1 MTPNKQQ
8 LLKDF
13 VTSQLQ
19 SAKQQIQPIINPNG
33 FKNGEPPAGSNWRI
47 PGDTLYNP
55 TPYPIQAVSDNGIAK
70 TLNPFDES
78 NVEFPGAQYVDE
90 YQMRNGGLNKF
101 NEGGSPCGPGLIYDF
116 RKGSCVTE
124 ANFRDSYS
132 GGDKFDVNAEK
143 AIASNKDYI
152 DDVNFTQKWI
162 NSPMYKTMLK
172 NSTSSEKGYNKIY
185 EGRNNQLAS
194 TPPLNFLGWMD
205 APEGS
210 FDPEHPTLGFS
221 DNATGQITELPH
233 TADLNYFDTFRV
245 HELSHSSDRPLENE
259 KNRLIPTRD
268 NIAIKLLKKGPLFS
282 FGNSYN
288 KYLNRPTETRARLN
302 QIRKI
307 AVDNNLYDP
316 FTEKVTPEILEKII
330 ERGDNA
336 TKKTKY
342 SNEINELQKIYSN
355 RTIRWMLNHISENK
369 SDNDKMDIQLAKI
382 GGLAKFLP
390 GGPTTNCP
398 PGSVPDENGNCV
410 FDLSTP
416 PTPESSLFDYY
427 TDLLNKPGMTPEIAR
442 KAIKAKRTCKP
453 GDECWEEVPPTPEV
467 EIPIE
472 NNPFDGMER
481 LYIDLTQA
489 DYDKVPSNLKEG
501 THGGMYIRNRV
512 PYGWR
517 SKDGTVYYERGVPG
531 TPGYQ
536 GKFSGKVDLSK
547 YHFVEELNP
556 KKQDSD
562 LVTRKNGGLAKF
574 LPKAQGGLETT
585 PEFTI
590 PADAGRYGVDKPIN
604 ENPVTVDPELIKR
617 REFTQKTINEQST
630 FKNPRSEF
638 EKKLL
643 NSINRLDGFDV
654 SEAGYLPENLKT
666 GSEYYCISG
675 VCYTLNDAGEPIRY
689 YSNSLAQD
697 DVAAGKVPNWK
708 LNYDLGSIKGGDIL
722 QFTGNRSIPHHAGLV
737 VPNSIVKNNDGTLDV
752 NLFMNNGNGHMYQ
765 ETYNINP
772 KTDMAGNGETTQLL
786 TRDFGDTMSQA
797 VNTRDWLDKE
807 ILKQDPQFF
816 TRKKGA
822 QSRWQTY
829 SPGMFTEKGK
839 TWISMD
845 GEPLGVST
853 PTMMQNTDPDI
864 QAAGELLKQRTLTV
878 PKTNLSYTF
887 DALNDVDYNALS
899 KTAGFNQI
907 LNKVN
912 DENFKLDFMK
922 KFNISNREYN
932 GIVSNTFGIYG
943 QESGFGTKP
952 GGFSETDTAR
962 SMDSVYEDLK
972 SRFSG
977 KGRFKKD
984 KNEDYSRGLTQVK
997 LRNIDKDLRE
1007 KYGITT
1013 QSIESNP
1020 ESAFLAAMITNAQNL
1035 PQLRKLARKG
1045 ETKAIDESNY
1055 LDFMPY
1061 LYSMPGR
1068 LRRGDKNTIIQAID
1082 NGKNPEEAIVRDP
1095 NSPDANNEYIK
1106 NVRTFANMFQ
1116 HYPTTGAMD
1125 VKEFGG
1131 LTKYQKAGLTFEELM
1146 MQGMRPQMAA
1156 SDATYVANPRIE
1168 EARRDDAKGVTPAK
1182 KVQAATAK
1190 KKMVA
1195 EEKRQEL
1202 ANQLANQGTISADT
1216 QSDFDK
1222 NVQRTYY
1229 AVSNPMSA
1237 LGNYVKYGYIPQGN
1251 VGNYGQR
1258 FDQSPMEMIAN
1269 SVNPFAWANAG
1280 LRFTNDLADK
1290 NTYTSGYGALNATL
1304 DLIEAAPML
1313 GVMKSG
1319 LPSVA
1324 QDINLGK
1331 RMMRNTADQGLTFLE
1346 NNKGV
1351 FGRQSKMQNI
1361 SLDQTTTPEEFARLK
1376 EIENGM
1382 AISTMNKN
1390 PNRNA
1395 NLTNFLQTTKL
1406 SDEELAPILQGKTKA
1421 ETIAKLQDESTAQNV
1436 SLPPSNEL
1444 PPPPGTINLDTE
1456 TVRRGINLERP
1467 TRPGRSQAQR
1477 DADSLRRSR
1486 RAVNDYIRNN
1496 NLTQEQ
1502 VSNILDEIPAF
1513 QRRNINI
1520 DTSTDGLP
1528 RIDLFDIQN
1537 TDFDPRA
1544 FAESFS
1550 EVLQRKPVT
1559 FNRTRDAVKGLF
1571 TYGKVEK
1578 PNQQFTTSYY
1588 AHDYHTPREMYLD
1601 VKGKLDAGLKS
1612 MNIGEV
1618 GTGATN
1624 TSHNSF
1630 LTQMDFIAKNAGKQG
1645 LSKPVFLG
1653 YREMNPSGYLS
1664 QAGIPNEQILK
1675 YINTNLNKIQSKTG
1689 TNFNLGTIPPY
1700 IENGKIML
1708 PQYGVKKLG
1717 EGFQAIK
1724 KEEGGSVLSNF
1735 VMSQL
1740 QNNR

>member
-19 SAKQQIQPIINPNG
+19 SAKQQTQPIVNPNG

-78 NVEFPGAQYVDE
+78 TVEFPGAQYVDE
-90 YQMRNGGLNKF
+90 YQMRYGGLNK
-101 NEGGSPCGPGLIYDF
+101 Y
-116 RKGSCVTE
+116 
-124 ANFRDSYS
+124 
-132 GGDKFDVNAEK
+132 
-143 AIASNKDYI
+143 
-152 DDVNFTQKWI
+152 
-162 NSPMYKTMLK
+162 
-172 NSTSSEKGYNKIY
+172 
-185 EGRNNQLAS
+185 
-194 TPPLNFLGWMD
+194 
-205 APEGS
+205 
-210 FDPEHPTLGFS
+210 
-221 DNATGQITELPH
+221 
-233 TADLNYFDTFRV
+233 
-245 HELSHSSDRPLENE
+245 
-259 KNRLIPTRD
+259 
-268 NIAIKLLKKGPLFS
+268 
-282 FGNSYN
+282 
-288 KYLNRPTETRARLN
+288 
-302 QIRKI
+302 
-307 AVDNNLYDP
+307 
-316 FTEKVTPEILEKII
+316 
-330 ERGDNA
+330 
-336 TKKTKY
+336 
-342 SNEINELQKIYSN
+342 
-355 RTIRWMLNHISENK
+355 
-369 SDNDKMDIQLAKI
+369 
-382 GGLAKFLP
+382 LP

-427 TDLLNKPGMTPEIAR
+427 TDLLSKPGMTPEIAR

-453 GDECWEEVPPTPEV
+453 GDECWEEIPPTPEV

-481 LYIDLTQA
+481 LYIDLTEA

-501 THGGMYIRNRV
+501 THGDMYIRNRV

-585 PEFTI
+585 PEFVI

-604 ENPVTVDPELIKR
+604 ENLATVDPDLIR
-617 REFTQKTINEQST
+617 RRDFTQKTINEQSA
-630 FKNPRSEF
+630 FGNPRAKF

-708 LNYDLGSIKGGDIL
+708 LNYDLGSIQGGDIL
-722 QFTGNRSIPHHAGLV
+722 QFTGNRGIPHHAGLV
-737 VPNSIVKNNDGTLDV
+737 VPNSIVKNDDGTLGV
-752 NLFMNNGNGHMYQ
+752 TLFMNNGNGQMYK

-786 TRDFGDTMSQA
+786 TRDFGDSMSQA

-839 TWISMD
+839 TWVSMN

-853 PTMMQNTDPDI
+853 PTMMQNLDPDV

-932 GIVSNTFGIYG
+932 AIVSNTFGIYG

-1068 LRRGDKNTIIQAID
+1068 LRRGDKNTVIQAID

-1168 EARRDDAKGVTPAK
+1168 EARRDDVKGVTPAK
-1182 KVQAATAK
+1182 KVQAAAAK

-1222 NVQRTYY
+1222 TVQQAYNI
-1229 AVSNPMSA
+1229 VSNPLSS
-1237 LGNYVKYGYIPQGN
+1237 LGHYATYGYVPQGN
-1251 VGNYGQR
+1251 IGNYGQR

-1304 DLIEAAPML
+1304 DLLEAAPML
-1313 GVMKSG
+1313 GTMKPG
-1319 LPSVA
+1319 LSSFA
-1324 QDINLGK
+1324 QDINIGK
-1331 RMMRNTADQGLTFLE
+1331 RMVGNQLDKGLVFLE
-1346 NNKGV
+1346 NNQGV
-1351 FGRQSKMQNI
+1351 FAKRPKMQNL
-1361 SLDQTTTPEEFARLK
+1361 SSDKTLTNSEFARLS
-1376 EIENGM
+1376 EIEKGM
-1382 AISTMNKN
+1382 AISEMHGN
-1390 PNRNA
+1390 PNRNT
-1395 NLTNFLQTTKL
+1395 NLSQFLKTTKL
-1406 SDEELAPILQGKTKA
+1406 TDEDLAPILQGKSKA
-1421 ETIAKLQDESTAQNV
+1421 ELISKLDEELVAPTADA
-1436 SLPPSNEL
+1436 LTT
-1444 PPPPGTINLDTE
+1444 PPGVGINTQS
-1456 TVRRGINLERP
+1456 INLERP
-1467 TRPGRSQAQR
+1467 ARSQASR
-1477 DADSLRRSR
+1477 DAQRMRREQRQQINQLYNELDIMNTGTDFSR
-1486 RAVNDYIRNN
+1486 EELQ
-1496 NLTQEQ
+1496 NLLQQRLEST
-1502 VSNILDEIPAF
+1502 PAY
-1513 QRRNINI
+1513 QRRNIGL
-1520 DTSTDGLP
+1520 DLTTDNLPTVGLY
-1528 RIDLFDIQN
+1528 DI
-1537 TDFDPRA
+1537 
-1544 FAESFS
+1544 AEGSIPYS
-1550 EVLQRKPVT
+1550 IPSYTGSLEQLPLQRELVT
-1559 FNRTRDAVKGLF
+1559 LGRTKDALKGLF
-1571 TYGKVEK
+1571 NYRKEVN
-1578 PNQQFTTSYY
+1578 PDHYFTPSFYSRSYSS
-1588 AHDYHTPREMYLD
+1588 PKEMLLD
-1601 VKGKLDAGLKS
+1601 IKGQLDRGLKS
-1612 MNIGEV
+1612 MAVGEI
-1618 GTGATN
+1618 GTGSRN
-1624 TSHNSF
+1624 TSHNSYVN
-1630 LTQMDFIAKNAGKQG
+1630 QMDFIAKNAGKQG
-1645 LSKPVFLG
+1645 LSEPVFLG
-1653 YREMNPSGYLS
+1653 YHGMNGSGYLS
-1664 QAGIPNEQILK
+1664 GAGVPDEEILK
-1675 YINTNLNKIQSKTG
+1675 YINTRLNNIQTRTG
-1689 TNFNLGTIPPY
+1689 TNLNLGLNPPY
-1700 IENGKIML
+1700 IENGRIML
-1708 PQYGVKKLG
+1708 PQYGVKKLS
-1717 EGFQAIK
+1717 EGFQGIK